1 MNSPNEPALTPESP
15 ESTATTRT
23 SPRIG
28 RAPGTKNSA
37 PQARAVRTR
46 EAIIA
51 VAARHFDTDGYGHT
65 SINTISATGKFA
77 KGAMY
82 YHFPSKE
89 AIAEHLISD
98 WKRTVNE
105 SISKA
110 LATGSSTT
118 VGEKLTAI
126 FTSLAHQIAENTN
139 LRAGMK
145 LTLEPSIDNGA
156 AFAHWVDAISDIVE
170 NSITD
175 GELADT
181 PTTHRLAWNLCAGTI
196 GAVTASATLR
206 EDIDLATRIAD
217 VVTAQLRNALTPA

>member
-1 MNSPNEPALTPESP
+1 MNSPNESAATPGSA
-15 ESTATTRT
+15 ATTRT
-23 SPRIG
+23 RPRIG
-28 RAPGTKNSA
+28 RAPGSKNSA
-37 PQARAVRTR
+37 MQDRAVRTR

-65 SINTISATGKFA
+65 SMNTIIHTGKFA

-105 SISKA
+105 SISE
-110 LATGSSTT
+110 ATTTGPSTT
-118 VGEKLTAI
+118 AGEKLTAI
-126 FTSLAHQIAENTN
+126 FISLAQRIGEDTN

-145 LTLEPSIDNGA
+145 LTLEPTINNGA
-156 AFAHWVDAISDIVE
+156 AFAHWVDAISDIIE
-170 NSITD
+170 TAITE
-175 GELADT
+175 GELTDT

-196 GAVTASATLR
+196 GAANASATLR
-206 EDIDLATRIAD
+206 EDVDLATRIGDIVAAHLKSS
-217 VVTAQLRNALTPA
+217 TA